1 MRLCALLVALLW
13 CTSAFAQTDIGSGLM
28 RATFKI
34 EGPGSTGTAFVV
46 GRPTQSDPHRAW
58 NVMVTAAH
66 VLEHIKGDKAVLHCR
81 KKKGNT
87 YERSP
92 VTIPIRKKG
101 KALWTKH
108 RKADVAVMYLPLP
121 PDVDLYL
128 IGTGTF
134 ITDNEIKKFE
144 VHPGDRLLALGFPFG
159 AEGNEF
165 GFPILRSGSI
175 ASFPVTRAE
184 GGDTFLFDFE
194 VHRGNSGGPVFMYEE
209 NASYGG
215 SMHVGGYHGIIGI
228 VSQGKTINEKMHSLF
243 ETRSEQ
249 HPINVAVIV
258 HASLIKEAIEMLPEL
273 EYTNTKGI
281 Q

>member
-1 MRLCALLVALLW
+1 MRLSAVIVALLW
-13 CTSAFAQTDIGSGLM
+13 CTSALAQTDIGSGLM

-46 GRPTQSDPHRAW
+46 GRPTQSDPKRAW
-58 NVMVTAAH
+58 NVLVTAAH
-66 VLEHIKGDKAVLHCR
+66 VLENIKGDEAVLHCR
-81 KKKGNT
+81 KKQGNT

-92 VTIPIRKKG
+92 ITIQIRKKG

-108 RKADVAVMYLPLP
+108 READVAVMYLPLP

-134 ITDNEIKKFE
+134 ITDNEIKQFE
-144 VHPGDRLLALGFPFG
+144 VHPGDRLFALGFPFG

-194 VHRGNSGGPVFMYEE
+194 VYRGNSGGPVFLFEE

-215 SMHVGGYHGIIGI
+215 SMHVEGYHGIIGI

-243 ETRSEQ
+243 KTSTEQ

-273 EYTNTKGI
+273 EYTNSTGI
-281 Q
+281 R

>member
-1 MRLCALLVALLW
+1 MRLCAVLVALLW

-46 GRPTQSDPHRAW
+46 GRPMKSDPKRAW
-58 NVMVTAAH
+58 NVLVTAAH

-92 VTIPIRKKG
+92 ITIQIRKEG
-101 KALWTKH
+101 RALWTKH
-108 RKADVAVMYLPLP
+108 RKADIAVMYLPLP

-134 ITDNEIKKFE
+134 ITDNEIKQFE

-159 AEGNEF
+159 AEGNVF

-194 VHRGNSGGPVFMYEE
+194 VQRGNSGGPVFMYEE
-209 NASYGG
+209 NPGYGG
-215 SMHVGGYHGIIGI
+215 LLHVGGYHGIIGI
-228 VSQGKTINEKMHSLF
+228 VSQGKTITERKHFLF
-243 ETRSEQ
+243 KTRTEL
-249 HPINVAVIV
+249 HPINVAVVV